1 MNLTSDLFEKIFEKG
16 PLTLAE
22 TVKTKLDAKSMQ
34 IQNDMQQKQLKAEK
48 RKSYNQSQVFAGLY
62 SC

>member
-34 IQNDMQQKQLKAEK
+34 IQNDM
-48 RKSYNQSQVFAGLY
+48 
-62 SC
+62 